1 LEEGR
6 SEIITLQVMVE
17 ECKTMN
23 LGVLLLLGAGI
34 LILLGLAQQVLDR
47 LYLNDKQALLFLAAM
62 VVGSF
67 INIPLYRGTPPV
79 SLNLGGAVLPVG
91 LAVYVFSR
99 AGSRKEVNRGIFGV
113 ALTALAVYAV
123 SKLYFFDTYAGRV
136 EPQYIWGILAGT
148 VAYLVGRSRRLAFIG
163 ATLGILVADIAHAVE
178 AGIRGLSSPARI
190 GGAGIF
196 DTLVLAGIIGVLL
209 AEIIGETRE
218 RIQGGPAE
226 EQARGEGEG

>member
-1 LEEGR
+1 
-6 SEIITLQVMVE
+6 
-17 ECKTMN
+17 MN

-99 AGSRKEVNRGIFGV
+99 ANSRREVSRGIFGV
-113 ALTALAVYAV
+113 ILTALAVYAV

-136 EPQYIWGILAGT
+136 EPQYIWGILAGG

-163 ATLGILVADIAHAVE
+163 ATLGILAADIVHTVE
-178 AGIRGLSSPARI
+178 AAVRGLSSPARI

-196 DTLVLAGIIGVLL
+196 DTMVLAGVIGVLL

-218 RIQGGPAE
+218 RIQGGPE
-226 EQARGEGEG
+226 EDRAHPGGEG